1 MLNLIYDSGWKE
13 IIELYLPQFLDFFYP
28 ALHSLIDYNKSYTFL
43 DKELSKIIPASETGR
58 KTVDKLVQV
67 FYKNGEEKW
76 ILLHIEIQ
84 SQGEKDFAKRIYAYN
99 YRILDRYKK
108 DVISMVILG
117 DTDKKFRPNKFEI
130 KYPGFKLS
138 FEYTIVKLIDFIGKE
153 KQLEK
158 SKNPFGI
165 ITLSHL
171 HNIIS
176 GKDYEKKY
184 IFKVSV
190 VKRLYTQGFNK
201 TDILNLYRFID
212 WVITLPQELD
222 EKCTQEIFEFEEGL
236 KMPFI
241 TTAERIGLKKG
252 KLDAA
257 KNMVKK
263 GFDFKTIKEI
273 TGLSQRELKK
283 ELSIARKPNTLNA
296 IY

>member
-84 SQGEKDFAKRIYAYN
+84 SQGEKYFAKRIYAYN
-99 YRILDRYKK
+99 YRILDRYNK

-252 KLDAA
+252 EKSGIRKGIEKGKLEVA
-257 KNMVKK
+257 KNLKK
-263 GFDFKTIKEI
+263 LGIDISTIKEG
-273 TGLSQRELKK
+273 TGLSEQFIKQL
-283 ELSIARKPNTLNA
+283 
-296 IY
+296 